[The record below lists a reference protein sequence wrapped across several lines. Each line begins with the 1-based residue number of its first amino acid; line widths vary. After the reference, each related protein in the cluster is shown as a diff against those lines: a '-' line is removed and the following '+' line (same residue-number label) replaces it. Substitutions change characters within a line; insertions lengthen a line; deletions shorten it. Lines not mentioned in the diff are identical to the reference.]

1 MSEMNPETEKN
12 KFYKSIPIEH
22 KNMKPDL
29 STKNTGKCLILEFS
43 LKNIFIIKKIENVLR
58 KLFSLMDHLIVV
70 RAAVFLARMTHLT
83 HSDEGAPE
91 LGLPQ
96 SEPDKTNS

>member
-1 MSEMNPETEKN
+1 
-12 KFYKSIPIEH
+12 
-22 KNMKPDL
+22 
-29 STKNTGKCLILEFS
+29 
-43 LKNIFIIKKIENVLR
+43 
-58 KLFSLMDHLIVV
+58 MDHLIVV

-96 SEPDKTNS
+96 SEPDKTNI

>member
-12 KFYKSIPIEH
+12 KFYKSITIEH

-70 RAAVFLARMTHLT
+70 RAAVFLARVTRLT